1 MSPSARLG
9 KKRSGAPRSWPRQ
22 ASLVLSGQITFS
34 RALRKKRKRQG
45 RPDEG
50 IGPYKNKGKAPY
62 AKILIKRGISMIR
75 YDAGKYDIAVIGA
88 GH

>member
-9 KKRSGAPRSWPRQ
+9 KKRSGAPSRGPGQ
-22 ASLVLSGQITFS
+22 SLLPLQGNSPS

-50 IGPYKNKGKAPY
+50 IGPYKNKEAPY
-62 AKILIKRGISMIR
+62 AKMLIKRGISMIR
-75 YDAGKYDIAVIGA
+75 YDAGQYDISVIGA